1 MHSKGNH
8 KENKKITHRMGENI
22 SKQSNQRGINLQNIQ
37 TALHSGV
44 LSHFSHVQLFVT
56 LWIVACQAPLSMGFS
71 SQAYQSGLPCP
82 PPGDLPDPRIIRMS
96 LTSPALAGRF
106 FTTSTTWEE
115 ALAAQF
121 IKEKTQ
127 KMGRRPKLT
136 FLQRRHTDDQ

>member
-1 MHSKGNH
+1 MHNEGNY
-8 KENKKITHRMGENI
+8 KQGEKIAFRMEVKN
-22 SKQSNQRGINLQNIQ
+22 SEQSNQRGINLQNIQ